1 MDRQGLEGETYHG
14 EYHQQGDPNSR
25 EDLNGDPS
33 REELCREDL
42 SRGDLSRGELS
53 RGELCNLVVFH
64 PTSNNCHT
72 GELVAANNNN
82 NNNVQVGITLM
93 RPMEMST
100 SVFENKHHKSCPPNS
115 ESPYKHQMSL
125 NCSNC
130 I

>member
-42 SRGDLSRGELS
+42 SREDLS

-93 RPMEMST
+93 MPMEMST
-100 SVFENKHHKSCPPNS
+100 SVIKNKHHKCFPLYF
-115 ESPYKHQMSL
+115 ESPYKHKMSL
-125 NCSNC
+125 SCSKH

>member
-1 MDRQGLEGETYHG
+1 MKPELFEAKRDSWKMMDRQGLEGETYHG

-42 SRGDLSRGELS
+42 SRG
-53 RGELCNLVVFH
+53 ELCNLVVFH

-82 NNNVQVGITLM
+82 NDNVQSKTN
-93 RPMEMST
+93 MEGVRATGMPVQT
-100 SVFENKHHKSCPPNS
+100 GNS
-115 ESPYKHQMSL
+115 AAR
-125 NCSNC
+125 
-130 I
+130 

>member
-42 SRGDLSRGELS
+42 SREDLS

-93 RPMEMST
+93 MPMEMST
-100 SVFENKHHKSCPPNS
+100 SVIKTNTTRVVFFSTQLAIKPRT
-115 ESPYKHQMSL
+115 YKQPQH
-125 NCSNC
+125 N
-130 I
+130 

>member
-42 SRGDLSRGELS
+42 SRG
-53 RGELCNLVVFH
+53 ELCNLVVFH

-93 RPMEMST
+93 MPMEMST
-100 SVFENKHHKSCPPNS
+100 SVIKHRKICECCVTINCQVTKIVMNS
-115 ESPYKHQMSL
+115 GSQLSEL
-125 NCSNC
+125 
-130 I
+130 

>member
-14 EYHQQGDPNSR
+14 EYHPQGDPNSR
-25 EDLNGDPS
+25 EDLNGEDPCREDPS
-33 REELCREDL
+33 REDLCRED
-42 SRGDLSRGELS
+42 LS

-93 RPMEMST
+93 MPMEMST
-100 SVFENKHHKSCPPNS
+100 SVIKTNTTRVVHLILSHHINIKC
-115 ESPYKHQMSL
+115 
-125 NCSNC
+125 
-130 I
+130 